1 MFYWKTE
8 TKTIN
13 NVLFKRILYK
23 FTKDGKRELK
33 ELTKEK
39 QIIENNLKSFS
50 EFELGT
56 RLEVNVALTN
66 FGWDDYKVSLNSEK
80 KSEVFKTEIYLNE
93 NDTKTEW
100 EEIRNE
106 KQEEKYL
113 EARQEAFENFENY
126 GAPTILALL
135 LLHKLRKR
143 GAF

>member
-80 KSEVFKTEIYLNE
+80 KSEVFKAEIYLNE
-93 NDTKTEW
+93 KDTKTEW
-100 EEIRNE
+100 KEIRNE
-106 KQEEKYL
+106 KQEDKYI
-113 EARQEAFENFENY
+113 ETRQEAFENFENY

-135 LLHKLRKR
+135 LLHKLRKNN
-143 GAF
+143 AF

>member
-93 NDTKTEW
+93 KDTKTEW

-113 EARQEAFENFENY
+113 ETRQEAFENFENY

-135 LLHKLRKR
+135 LLHKLRKNN
-143 GAF
+143 AF

>member
-23 FTKDGKRELK
+23 FTKDGKQELK

-80 KSEVFKTEIYLNE
+80 KSEVFK
-93 NDTKTEW
+93 
-100 EEIRNE
+100 
-106 KQEEKYL
+106 
-113 EARQEAFENFENY
+113 
-126 GAPTILALL
+126 
-135 LLHKLRKR
+135 
-143 GAF
+143 

>member
-23 FTKDGKRELK
+23 FTKDGKQELK

-93 NDTKTEW
+93 KDTKTEW

-106 KQEEKYL
+106 KQEEKYI
-113 EARQEAFENFENY
+113 EARQKAFENFENY

-135 LLHKLRKR
+135 LLHKLRKNN
-143 GAF
+143 AF

>member
-23 FTKDGKRELK
+23 FTKDGKQELK

-80 KSEVFKTEIYLNE
+80 KSKVFKTAIYLNE
-93 NDTKTEW
+93 KDTKTEW

-135 LLHKLRKR
+135 LLHKLRKNN
-143 GAF
+143 AF

>member
-80 KSEVFKTEIYLNE
+80 KSEVFKAAIYLNE
-93 NDTKTEW
+93 KDTKTEW
-100 EEIRNE
+100 KKIRNE
-106 KQEEKYL
+106 KQEDKYL
-113 EARQEAFENFENY
+113 ETRQEAFENFENY

-135 LLHKLRKR
+135 LLHKLRKNN
-143 GAF
+143 AF

>member
-80 KSEVFKTEIYLNE
+80 KSEVFKAEIYLNE
-93 NDTKTEW
+93 KDTKTEW
-100 EEIRNE
+100 KEIRNE
-106 KQEEKYL
+106 KQEDKYL
-113 EARQEAFENFENY
+113 ETRQEAFENFENY

-135 LLHKLRKR
+135 LLHKLRKNN
-143 GAF
+143 AF

>member
-80 KSEVFKTEIYLNE
+80 KSEVFKTAIYLNE
-93 NDTKTEW
+93 KDTKTKW

-113 EARQEAFENFENY
+113 ETRQEAFENFENY

-135 LLHKLRKR
+135 LLHKLRKNN
-143 GAF
+143 AF

>member
-23 FTKDGKRELK
+23 FTKDGKQELK

-80 KSEVFKTEIYLNE
+80 KSEIFKTAIYLTE
-93 NDTKTEW
+93 KDTKTEW

-135 LLHKLRKR
+135 LLHKLRKNN
-143 GAF
+143 AF

>member
-23 FTKDGKRELK
+23 FTKDGKQELK

-80 KSEVFKTEIYLNE
+80 KSEVFKAEIYLNE
-93 NDTKTEW
+93 KDTKTEW
-100 EEIRNE
+100 KKIRNE
-106 KQEEKYL
+106 KQEDKYL
-113 EARQEAFENFENY
+113 ETRQEAFENFENY

-135 LLHKLRKR
+135 LLHKLRKNN
-143 GAF
+143 AF

>member
-56 RLEVNVALTN
+56 RLEVNVTLTN

-93 NDTKTEW
+93 KGTKTEW

-113 EARQEAFENFENY
+113 ETRQEAFENFENY

-135 LLHKLRKR
+135 LLHKLRKNN
-143 GAF
+143 AF